1 MSVLMLTTMNSWVYA
16 ADSAAEVPAEAPAVE
31 PAPAAEP
38 APTQA
43 PEAAQET
50 PAVTPEAAPTEA
62 PSESAAPEADS
73 TKGAVPADSQPQSTA
88 SAVSGPESASATPA
102 PTPEVKYVTSFT
114 VTSHNVTVTATTTDA
129 AKFPEGTQLHVDYA
143 APGSA
148 LYQSTIGT
156 VEQSLGIAGDETR
169 SAEGVVYDIYFTYN
183 GNRIE
188 PDDAVSVTMNFA
200 SPVASDL
207 PEGSSMENS
216 CVMHV
221 TGGSAENVGA
231 SVGTTS
237 EGAIANA
244 SFRSDSFSPFFVGG
258 VRRAPGNTTDTQS
271 GNVSSNLN
279 DFTTSVSIDAEKDA
293 SGRYVVKKGSTYTI
307 HLTFQEDDEDNG
319 KQFGNP
325 LTYTLPEGFRDIDH
339 SFEDF
344 AITVE
349 DSTGKYTV
357 SGNSVSLDNGT
368 LTVTFNQS
376 DPNWPHLE
384 KARNT
389 QFYLTLQGTFDD
401 NAKELDW
408 GNGKKTSLSVDTSG
422 SLTTVKQANYDRSDG
437 KVHYT
442 VTVTSHGYNT
452 NVIVKDSLTGTA
464 LTYDQNVTSSVTGGK
479 VKSQTERGF
488 EYAIPEMTDG
498 QTATLTYA
506 ASVNFDAL
514 GGGQG
519 TEEQVGNSV
528 VTTSDQQ
535 PNQ

>member
-38 APTQA
+38 AETPAVEPAPTQA

-62 PSESAAPEADS
+62 PSESAVPEADS
-73 TKGAVPADSQPQSTA
+73 TKGTVPADSQPQSTA

-207 PEGSSMENS
+207 PEGSSMES
-216 CVMHV
+216 RCVMHV
-221 TGGSAENVGA
+221 TGGGAENVGA

-237 EGAIANA
+237 EGAVTDA
-244 SFRSDSFSPFFVGG
+244 SFRSDSFSPYFVGG

-279 DFTTSVSIDAEKDA
+279 DFTTSVSIDAKEDA
-293 SGRYVVKKGSTYTI
+293 SGNYVVEKGVAYKI
-307 HLTFQEDDEDNG
+307 HLTFQEDDESNG

-325 LTYTLPEGFRDIDH
+325 LTYTLPAGFHDIYH

-368 LTVTFNQS
+368 LT
-376 DPNWPHLE
+376 L
-384 KARNT
+384 
-389 QFYLTLQGTFDD
+389 
-401 NAKELDW
+401 
-408 GNGKKTSLSVDTSG
+408 
-422 SLTTVKQANYDRSDG
+422 NYS
-437 KVHYT
+437 
-442 VTVTSHGYNT
+442 
-452 NVIVKDSLTGTA
+452 
-464 LTYDQNVTSSVTGGK
+464 
-479 VKSQTERGF
+479 
-488 EYAIPEMTDG
+488 
-498 QTATLTYA
+498 
-506 ASVNFDAL
+506 
-514 GGGQG
+514 
-519 TEEQVGNSV
+519 
-528 VTTSDQQ
+528 
-535 PNQ
+535 

>member
-1 MSVLMLTTMNSWVYA
+1 MKKAKRILALVMSVLMLTTMNSWVYA

-207 PEGSSMENS
+207 PEGSSIENS

-221 TGGSAENVGA
+221 TGGGAENVGA

-237 EGAIANA
+237 EGAVTDA
-244 SFRSDSFSPFFVGG
+244 SFRSASFSPFFVGG
-258 VRRAPGNTTDTQS
+258 VRRAPGNTPDT
-271 GNVSSNLN
+271 NVSSNLN
-279 DFTTSVSIDAEKDA
+279 DFTTSVSIEAEKDA

-307 HLTFQEDDEDNG
+307 HLTFREDDEDSG
-319 KQFGNP
+319 KQFSNP

-344 AITVE
+344 TITVKE
-349 DSTGKYTV
+349 STGSSYTV
-357 SGNSVSLDNGT
+357 SGN
-368 LTVTFNQS
+368 
-376 DPNWPHLE
+376 
-384 KARNT
+384 
-389 QFYLTLQGTFDD
+389 
-401 NAKELDW
+401 
-408 GNGKKTSLSVDTSG
+408 
-422 SLTTVKQANYDRSDG
+422 
-437 KVHYT
+437 KV
-442 VTVTSHGYNT
+442 
-452 NVIVKDSLTGTA
+452 
-464 LTYDQNVTSSVTGGK
+464 
-479 VKSQTERGF
+479 
-488 EYAIPEMTDG
+488 
-498 QTATLTYA
+498 
-506 ASVNFDAL
+506 
-514 GGGQG
+514 
-519 TEEQVGNSV
+519 
-528 VTTSDQQ
+528 
-535 PNQ
+535 